1 MGANCVLGRDDELIR
16 SILTI
21 QIYICNVFETLNWI
35 LFYGIQKEK
44 VKHVADYF
52 EAWKYSSEKKK
63 LWYQSLGRVGSPDI
77 RPGKMLH
84 RILSACDRGSVSLD
98 AMHQCADASIRVQW
112 AL

>member
-35 LFYGIQKEK
+35 RFYGIQKEK

-52 EAWKYSSEKKK
+52 EAWKYSSEKKIVVPE
-63 LWYQSLGRVGSPDI
+63 LRQSRQP
-77 RPGKMLH
+77 RYP
-84 RILSACDRGSVSLD
+84 A
-98 AMHQCADASIRVQW
+98 W
-112 AL
+112 